1 MSDVLPFPPKKSTR
15 PKRLTK
21 YQILSNMLSF
31 FDTVTIVKRGHAHR
45 GYAETYNV
53 EVMDSIS
60 LNDSLFLAKR
70 SINEFFKDLL
80 REKRCFKYILVA
92 EITLRRWNNAINR
105 YDIERIYIRSNAVT
119 VINQR
124 FTLEASCE
132 IIIIFGLVLVLDG

>member
-1 MSDVLPFPPKKSTR
+1 
-15 PKRLTK
+15 
-21 YQILSNMLSF
+21 MLSF

-80 REKRCFKYILVA
+80 REKRSLKYILVA
-92 EITLRRWNNAINR
+92 EITLRRWNNAINT

-124 FTLEASCE
+124 FNLEASCE